1 MLFSSF
7 AFLFAFVPLTLAA
20 WLLVPPRGRFWVL
33 LFSSLVFYAFGEPM
47 WVALLVASA
56 LAHWLFGLIAA
67 KKRRL
72 GVALAIA
79 FDLLLLAFF
88 KYYDRAAALASL
100 PVLGLSLPLGVSF
113 YSFTALGYVLDV
125 AKGETPERS
134 LFRFAAYLTAFPK
147 LLSGPI
153 TRYGTLRGELLS
165 PRTSPERAANGI
177 GRFVCGL
184 CKKLLLAAP
193 ASEMWRYFRALG
205 ADERGI
211 VGTWLALVFF
221 SLWLY
226 YDFSGYTDMAL
237 GLGEVLGLSLPENFH
252 YPYIAESPRDFW
264 RRWHITLSAWF
275 RDYVYIPLGGSR
287 CGEMRTLVGLLAVWL
302 LTGLWHGSTLNFLI
316 WGLYWFVLLAA
327 QRLLKGRLSLPRP
340 LRHGAMIPVI
350 LFSWLIFAF
359 EDMGEGAAFL
369 RAMFSGTLLTPL
381 TRYELSRSALVLP
394 VLVLGTTPLPKRV
407 FERHIGRAT
416 KALVCL
422 VGFLL
427 SLAYLA
433 GGTHQPFLYLKF

>member
-7 AFLFAFVPLTLAA
+7 EFLFAFVPPVLAV

-33 LFSSLVFYAFGEPM
+33 LFSSLVFYAFGEPI
-47 WVALLVASA
+47 WVALLAASA
-56 LAHWLFGLIAA
+56 LVHWLLGLVAA

-72 GVALAIA
+72 GVALAVA

-88 KYYDRAAALASL
+88 KYYDRAAVLTGL
-100 PVLGLSLPLGVSF
+100 PVLGLSLPLGISF
-113 YSFTALGYVLDV
+113 YSFTALSYVIDV
-125 AKGETPERS
+125 SRGEAPERS
-134 LFRFAAYLTAFPK
+134 FFRFAAYLTAFPK

-153 TRYGTLRGELLS
+153 TRYGTLRGELEA
-165 PRTSPERAANGI
+165 PRTSPDRAAHGI

-193 ASEMWRYFRALG
+193 ASEMWRYLRALD

-237 GLGEVLGLSLPENFH
+237 GLGEILGLSLPENFR

-287 CGEMRTLVGLLAVWL
+287 CGELRTLVGLLAVWL
-302 LTGLWHGSTLNFLI
+302 ATGLWHGSTLNFLV
-316 WGLYWFVLLAA
+316 WGLYWFALLAA
-327 QRLLKGRLSLPRP
+327 QRLLGRRLSLPRA
-340 LRHGAMIPVI
+340 LRHGVMIPII
-350 LFSWLIFAF
+350 LFGWLIFAF
-359 EDMGEGAAFL
+359 EDMGESVAFL
-369 RAMFSGTLLTPL
+369 RAMFSGALLTPL
-381 TRYELSRSALVLP
+381 TLYELSRGALVLP
-394 VLVLGTTPLPKRV
+394 ILVLGVTPLPKRL
-407 FERHIGRAT
+407 FEKHVGPTA
-416 KALVCL
+416 KALLCL